1 MRMENVDSTTAPGFL
16 LFMYPEANVPV
27 CQLSIQTHR
36 DGTYHYNLGRAL
48 APLKDDGILIVGA
61 GGTTHSHRDIS
72 RGDSVPT
79 WARDFDSWV
88 KDALLEGTYED
99 INHYEKAP
107 GAKLAHPTP
116 EHFYPLHV
124 ALGAAGENV
133 VAKQIHHSWTKENL
147 TKASYQFTQ
156 MD

>member
-1 MRMENVDSTTAPGFL
+1 MTASSSW
-16 LFMYPEANVPV
+16 E
-27 CQLSIQTHR
+27 
-36 DGTYHYNLGRAL
+36 LG
-48 APLKDDGILIVGA
+48 APLTATGTSVEVTLFQPGPGISTLG
-61 GGTTHSHRDIS
+61 
-72 RGDSVPT
+72 
-79 WARDFDSWV
+79 
-88 KDALLEGTYED
+88 YED